1 MVKTVLNSFLNMS
14 TFEEDFFS
22 NKIIAGKYEI
32 YPYYTLEIIYSPSNS
47 PRNFIAN
54 ASINPL
60 AIVIFDKTDD
70 EYFLYLF
77 DENKKEDEA
86 YITEILEKFVDF
98 SF

>member
-1 MVKTVLNSFLNMS
+1 MN

-32 YPYYTLEIIYSPSNS
+32 YPYYALEIIYSPSNS

-77 DENKKEDEA
+77 DENKKEDET
-86 YITEILEKFVDF
+86 YINEILEKFLDF